1 MLHWTR
7 EAGIACCCRCADCL
21 GASFKV
27 KKLGAFSLLI
37 VSTSLAACSSQ
48 LYKQLPSGPAA
59 YAAFPAIDKAV
70 APSEYLIAPGDVIG
84 VTVFGEPELTLEKLP
99 VDDAGYIQFPLIGSI
114 KVSGLTPAN
123 ASALMASKL
132 SANFLRSPSV
142 TLNVVEQ
149 SGQVVT
155 VEGQVAKAGSYPIG
169 PDTTLLGAIALA
181 QSPTPI
187 AKLDEI
193 IVFRTV
199 NNQRMVARFDLAR
212 IRAGADPDPQILGGD
227 AVVVGLSR
235 AKSLYRDILQAAP
248 LFNVFT
254 RF

>member
-1 MLHWTR
+1 MK
-7 EAGIACCCRCADCL
+7 IL
-21 GASFKV
+21 GA
-27 KKLGAFSLLI
+27 LSL
-37 VSTSLAACSSQ
+37 VVASTSLAACSSQ
-48 LYKQLPSGPAA
+48 LYKQLPHGPAA
-59 YAAFPAIDKAV
+59 YAAFPAVDKAV
-70 APSEYLIAPGDVIG
+70 VPTEYLIAPGDVIG
-84 VTVFGEPELTLEKLP
+84 VTVFGEPDLTLEKLP
-99 VDDAGYIQFPLIGSI
+99 VDDAGFIQFPLIGSI
-114 KVSGLTPAN
+114 QVSKMTPAS
-123 ASALMASKL
+123 ASALIASKL
-132 SANFLRSPSV
+132 STRFLRSPSV

-149 SGQVVT
+149 SGQIVS
-155 VEGQVAKAGSYPIG
+155 VEGQVAKAGVYPVG
-169 PDTTLLGAIALA
+169 PQTTLLGAIALA

-193 IVFRTV
+193 IIFRTV
-199 NNQRMVARFDLAR
+199 NNQRMVARFDLSR